1 MKRVTKMVISG
12 VLVITLSVAAISLVF
27 YQPSRPVSIILVE
40 GGHFIEETSSSI
52 VVRALGSEMNVS
64 LIWHNTVG
72 PGLFEI
78 TVTNMNPERMVIES
92 DAQIRTLE
100 EGNASR
106 TIEVRTLSAAFTVH
120 FSTEIP
126 NNTLN
131 FYVLGDSQGY
141 QDGIGQVVE
150 SANNNLPDFIFHC
163 GDITPFGQ
171 ENQYADVLNTL
182 RPLNV
187 PLFTTAGN
195 HDIRQGGDELYK
207 KHFGPLNYSF
217 DFGLAHFVVL
227 DTSSGD
233 IPEEALKWLESDLF
247 ATDLEWKFIFTHI
260 PPLDPRSGMNHTLT
274 NPDTI
279 NHLIDILETTDT
291 DAIFSGHIHMFN
303 HSIINDVN
311 YIITGGA
318 GATLYASPE
327 EGGFHHYA
335 EVVIEDSTLSFNT
348 IPLEEPSFTRDM
360 VVIRGYSED
369 VTLYLD
375 DLTGLPAT
383 EGYTSVQNQFDNWRA
398 QGIYRGITISG
409 LLQLVGGLNSGD
421 IIRVTAADGYQQD
434 FAYSNVYPNSTIQ
447 TIQGDLLL
455 AYSFNG
461 TLIPSWSDGLR
472 LVMVP
477 EDGAFSNEDCLL
489 TSEPGMGY
497 HLYPS
502 AGARWVSN
510 VVLIEVIQVGY

>member
-1 MKRVTKMVISG
+1 MKRETKMVISA
-12 VLVITLSVAAISLVF
+12 VLVITISVAAISLVL
-27 YQPSRPVSIILVE
+27 YQPTRPVSIILVE
-40 GGHFIEETSSSI
+40 GGHLIEETSSSI
-52 VVRALGSEMNVS
+52 VVRALGPEMNVS

-72 PGLFEI
+72 LGLFEI
-78 TVTNMNPERMVIES
+78 TATNMNPERMIIES
-92 DAQIRTLE
+92 DAQVRTLE
-100 EGNASR
+100 EGNASK
-106 TIEVRTLSAAFTVH
+106 TIEVSTSSAAFTVH

-126 NNTLN
+126 DNTLK
-131 FYVLGDSQGY
+131 FCVLGDSQGY
-141 QDGIGQVVE
+141 QDGIAQVVE
-150 SANNNLPDFIFHC
+150 SANSNLPDFIFHC
-163 GDITPFGQ
+163 GDLTPFGQ
-171 ENQYADVLNTL
+171 ENQYENVLDTL
-182 RPLNV
+182 DPLNI

-195 HDIRQGGDELYK
+195 HDIRQGGNDIYK
-207 KHFGPLNYSF
+207 QNFGPFNYSF
-217 DFGLAHFVVL
+217 DFGPAHFTIL

-233 IPEEALKWLESDLF
+233 IPEDDLEWLESDLL
-247 ATDLEWKFIFTHI
+247 ATDLEWKFVFTHI

-274 NPDTI
+274 NPSTI
-279 NHLIDILETTDT
+279 NHLIDILETTET

-303 HSIINDVN
+303 HSIINGVN
-311 YIITGGA
+311 YIVTGGA
-318 GATLYASPE
+318 GASLYASPE
-327 EGGFHHYA
+327 DGGFHHYV
-335 EVVIEDSTLSFNT
+335 EVTVDESTLSINA

-375 DLTGLPAT
+375 DLTELPAT

-398 QGIYRGITISG
+398 QGIYRGITISV

-434 FAYSNVYPNSTIQ
+434 FAYSNVFPNSTIQ
-447 TIQGDLLL
+447 TIQGDLVL

-489 TSEPGMGY
+489 TSEPDMGY

-510 VVLIEVIQVGY
+510 VVLIEVIQVGH